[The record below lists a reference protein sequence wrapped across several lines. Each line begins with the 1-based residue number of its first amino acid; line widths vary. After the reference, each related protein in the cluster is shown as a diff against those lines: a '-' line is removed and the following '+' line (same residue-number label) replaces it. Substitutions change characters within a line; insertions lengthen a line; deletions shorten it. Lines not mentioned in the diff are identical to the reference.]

1 MTQNK
6 KYNIT
11 VSLVLYNTG
20 MEEAKR
26 AIASLLSTDL
36 NIKIFLVD
44 NSTDDSRRVLA
55 GIDSRIEYIFTG
67 KNLGYGK
74 ANNLVINNVLS
85 ETEYHLV
92 MNPDVYFE
100 ADTLDK
106 IYAFMQENKDIGL
119 TMPRVYHY
127 DGTEQRLCKL
137 LPTPK
142 ELIIRRFIPDG
153 NYKDKISRIY
163 NMWDA
168 DYESLMDVPFLSGS
182 FMFMRA
188 SVLAEVG
195 GFDERFFL
203 YCEDLDLCRRIGEV
217 SRTVYFPGA
226 KIYHGYQKAS
236 YLNTKL
242 MLIHSLSAIKYFNK
256 WGWLFDNERRNSR
269 NKIKNKYNEIV
280 K

>member
-1 MTQNK
+1 MAQKN

-11 VSLVLYNTG
+11 ASLVLYKNG
-20 MEEAKR
+20 IEEVNK
-26 AIASLLSTDL
+26 AISSFLDTEL
-36 NIKIFLVD
+36 NIKLFLLD
-44 NSTDDSRRVLA
+44 NSPEDSLRVLSN
-55 GIDSRIEYIFTG
+55 IDSRIEYIFNG

-74 ANNLVINNVLS
+74 ANNLIISRVLS

-100 ADTLDK
+100 KGTLEAL
-106 IYAFMQENKDIGL
+106 YAFMQANEDIGL
-119 TMPRVYHY
+119 CMPRVYHY
-127 DGTEQRLCKL
+127 DGTEQKLCKL

-142 ELIIRRFIPDG
+142 DLIIRRFIPDG
-153 NYKDKISRIY
+153 DYKDKISRIY

-168 DYESLMDVPFLSGS
+168 DYEKQMDVPFLSGS

-188 SVLAEVG
+188 PVLTEVK

-203 YCEDLDLCRRIGEV
+203 YCEDLDLCRRIGEI

-242 MLIHSLSAIKYFNK
+242 MLTHSLSAIKYFNK
-256 WGWLFDNERRNSR
+256 WGWIFDKKRKEINNIVGIKQI
-269 NKIKNKYNEIV
+269 NKK
-280 K
+280 

>member
-1 MTQNK
+1 MAQKN

-11 VSLVLYNTG
+11 ASLVLYKNG
-20 MEEAKR
+20 IEEVNK
-26 AIASLLSTDL
+26 AISSFLDTEL
-36 NIKIFLVD
+36 NIKLFLLD
-44 NSTDDSRRVLA
+44 NSPEDSLRVLSN
-55 GIDSRIEYIFTG
+55 IDSRIEYIFNG

-74 ANNLVINNVLS
+74 ANNLIISRVLS

-100 ADTLDK
+100 KGTLEAL
-106 IYAFMQENKDIGL
+106 YAFMQANEDIGL
-119 TMPRVYHY
+119 CMPRVYHY
-127 DGTEQRLCKL
+127 DGTEQKLCKL

-142 ELIIRRFIPDG
+142 DLIIRRFIPDG
-153 NYKDKISRIY
+153 DYKDKISRIY

-168 DYESLMDVPFLSGS
+168 DYDKQMDVPFLSGS

-188 SVLAEVG
+188 SVLAEVK

-203 YCEDLDLCRRIGEV
+203 YCEDLDLCRRIGEI

-242 MLIHSLSAIKYFNK
+242 MLTHSLSAIKYFNK
-256 WGWLFDNERRNSR
+256 WGWFFDKKRKEINNIVGIKQI
-269 NKIKNKYNEIV
+269 NKK
-280 K
+280 

>member
-1 MTQNK
+1 M

-11 VSLVLYNTG
+11 VSLVLFKTN
-20 MEEAKR
+20 EEELKKAVH
-26 AIASLLSTDL
+26 SLLNTEL
-36 NIKIFLVD
+36 KTKIFIVD
-44 NSTDDSRRVLA
+44 NSPTDILRTLISDNQ
-55 GIDSRIEYIFTG
+55 RIEYIFAG
-67 KNLGYGK
+67 KNLGYGR
-74 ANNLVINNVLS
+74 ANNLIINKVLGQ
-85 ETEYHLV
+85 TEYHLV

-100 ADTLDK
+100 AGTLDK
-106 IYAFMQENKDIGL
+106 IYAFMQANEDIGL

-127 DGTEQRLCKL
+127 DGTEQKLCKL

-142 ELIIRRFIPDG
+142 DLIIRRFIPDG
-153 NYKDKISRIY
+153 DYKDKISRIY

-188 SVLAEVG
+188 SVLEKVK

-242 MLIHSLSAIKYFNK
+242 MLTHSLSAIKYFNK
-256 WGWLFDNERRNSR
+256 WGWVFDKKRDIVNNS
-269 NKIKNKYNEIV
+269 IK
-280 K
+280 